1 MHSHC
6 LQRAK
11 QNKKLTTKAK
21 KQKKLT
27 KHIQTKV
34 FFVALK
40 KCRCTCKQVFCLS
53 NIRRFIDF

>member
-1 MHSHC
+1 MHCHC

-21 KQKKLT
+21 KKQQQ

-40 KCRCTCKQVFCLS
+40 KSRCTCKQVFCLS